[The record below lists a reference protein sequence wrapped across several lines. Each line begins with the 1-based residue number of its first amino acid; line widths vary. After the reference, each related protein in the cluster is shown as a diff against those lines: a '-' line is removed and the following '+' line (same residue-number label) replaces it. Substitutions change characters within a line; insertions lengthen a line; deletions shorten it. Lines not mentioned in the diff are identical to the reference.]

1 MPEDSGKL
9 RELVLAA
16 VDLMGRSGGRG
27 TVRVR
32 GESMHPTLRPGQ
44 LLAVEFA
51 PERLARGDMLIFRQG
66 DLLLVHRLLG
76 PARSI
81 EGRPRLRTRG
91 DGALSLD
98 PPVDL
103 DRVIGRVVALVDGE
117 NWRTTRDRPARA
129 YAWCLAWHDLFW
141 VLVATVSQR
150 VDRGLHG
157 LRIPWRLR
165 PAVARVERWLLRRA
179 HRMFF
184 DRLHSDVPRPEAQG
198 D

>member
-1 MPEDSGKL
+1 MSVDSGKL
-9 RELVLAA
+9 TELVLAA
-16 VDLMGRSGGRG
+16 VDLMGRAGRRG

-32 GESMHPTLRPGQ
+32 GESMQPTLRPGQ

-76 PARSI
+76 PARPI
-81 EGRPRLRTRG
+81 HGRPRLRTRG
-91 DGALSLD
+91 DGALTLD

-103 DRVIGRVVALVDGE
+103 DRVVGRVVALADGE
-117 NWRTTRDRPARA
+117 HWRTTRDRPARA

-141 VLVATVSQR
+141 AVAATVSQR
-150 VDRGLHG
+150 VDGRLRG
-157 LRIPWRLR
+157 LRIRWRLR
-165 PAVARVERWLLRRA
+165 PVVARVEHWLLLRA
-179 HRMFF
+179 HRTFF
-184 DRLHSDVPRPEAQG
+184 DRLHSDVPRPEALG

>member
-1 MPEDSGKL
+1 MSVDSGKL
-9 RELVLAA
+9 SELVLAA
-16 VDLMGRSGGRG
+16 VDLMGRAGRRG

-32 GESMHPTLRPGQ
+32 GESMQPTLRPGQ

-76 PARSI
+76 PARPI

-91 DGALSLD
+91 DGALTLD

-103 DRVIGRVVALVDGE
+103 DRVVGRVVALADGE
-117 NWRTTRDRPARA
+117 LWRTTRDRPARA

-141 VLVATVSQR
+141 AVAATVSQR
-150 VDRGLHG
+150 VDGRLGR
-157 LRIPWRLR
+157 LRFPWRLR
-165 PAVARVERWLLRRA
+165 PVVAGVERWLLRRA
-179 HRMFF
+179 HGTFF
-184 DRLHSDVPRPEAQG
+184 DRLHSDVPRPEALG

>member
-1 MPEDSGKL
+1 MPEDPGKL

-16 VDLMGRSGGRG
+16 VDLMGRAGRRG

-32 GESMHPTLRPGQ
+32 GESMQPTLRPGQ

-129 YAWCLAWHDLFW
+129 YAWCLAWHDLSW
-141 VLVATVSQR
+141 AVVATVSQR
-150 VDRGLHG
+150 VDRGLHR
-157 LRIPWRLR
+157 LRIPWRMR
-165 PAVARVERWLLRRA
+165 PAVASVERWLLRRA
-179 HRMFF
+179 HRTFF
-184 DRLHSDVPRPEAQG
+184 DRLHSDVPRPEALS